1 MFGAAPATIA
11 RHSKIAPFD
20 IAQTAQLLEE
30 CPIVRIAAGL
40 TKCGCG
46 IGRMEI
52 GDAIDPSPKFAPAI
66 RRKLNL
72 LNRLG
77 RKSIPESV
85 HVDIHKSA
93 NL

>member
-1 MFGAAPATIA
+1 LRAILVSQKGRGPDADNGRQAGREQDEAHVEILRVEITRRKLRALSHQDCAADHA
-11 RHSKIAPFD
+11 R
-20 IAQTAQLLEE
+20 
-30 CPIVRIAAGL
+30 
-40 TKCGCG
+40 
-46 IGRMEI
+46 
-52 GDAIDPSPKFAPAI
+52 PKFAPAI

-77 RKSIPESV
+77 RKSRQESV